1 MLGVSQCIAPLN
13 VRIFD
18 AVNKH
23 IHTSHRQSGAV
34 SFLAVHL
41 HLIKATLTS
50 CSNQER
56 TGSTRGVVYTVIF
69 LGSNDLRH
77 NFGYLLRSKEASCLF
92 TRHRSKFANHVL
104 ICITNNIG
112 RDLTFFRC
120 NIARSEIE
128 IREVIEQITENRVLL
143 FLLTKVAFAV
153 EVDSSENTIKN
164 CIGAFNSSQGFTDLI
179 TEIGSI
185 LIFQE
190 VIKGIFVFECKRK
203 ILNLS
208 FQTDTF
214 IFLFKVINAFGISIA
229 KILDEKHG
237 KDIIFVIGGVNVIS
251 ESICSR
257 PQSSF
262 NIIKRGLSHYVFLQ
276 RFLRIF

>member
-1 MLGVSQCIAPLN
+1 MMNRMKKAISFFMAVCLLAGNSYVDTTANTSVTMSDWTQVSEPREPLLPKGLLTYLESN
-13 VRIFD
+13 VGKTASAATDD
-18 AVNKH
+18 AGGYVFYNP
-23 IHTSHRQSGAV
+23 SAGSGEV
-34 SFLAVHL
+34 V
-41 HLIKATLTS
+41 
-50 CSNQER
+50 R
-56 TGSTRGVVYTVIF
+56 TGDEVTISGST
-69 LGSNDLRH
+69 
-77 NFGYLLRSKEASCLF
+77 
-92 TRHRSKFANHVL
+92 
-104 ICITNNIG
+104 
-112 RDLTFFRC
+112 
-120 NIARSEIE
+120 
-128 IREVIEQITENRVLL
+128 L

-190 VIKGIFVFECKRK
+190 VIKGIFVFESERK
-203 ILNLS
+203 VFNLS

-262 NIIKRGLSHYVFLQ
+262 NIIKRGLSHYIFLQ